1 MTERDWNYNLNNG
14 FDDLNT
20 TFCVNLAYLQPCSNI
35 YCNYLRDFCDIPDS
49 LNISSVLYF

>member
-20 TFCVNLAYLQPCSNI
+20 TFCDNLAYLQPCSNI